1 MQQPATG
8 TGPGATQRIA
18 ILPDDLADQIAA
30 GEVVERPASVVKELL
45 ENAIDAGARRISVEI
60 ESGGVARLRVVDDG
74 EGMTHADAVLSVR
87 RHATSKLR
95 TREDLSAIR
104 TLGFRGEA
112 LPSIASVCRFSLI
125 TRARAESE
133 GEHAGTRIDI
143 EGGSSP
149 RVTVIGAAPGTVIE
163 ARELFFN
170 VPARLKFL
178 KSRATETGHVA
189 NVVTRAG
196 LAYPGIAFTLIA
208 DKRRTRELLPVKTF
222 AERAKAVLVGEPLT
236 CFEDSAEGVRIE
248 AALGAPE
255 RARAGASG
263 LHLLINGRPVRDASL
278 ARAIAYAYG
287 SVLPPGRYPAG
298 ALHLTLD
305 PSVVDVNVHPQ
316 KLEVRFANARPTFD
330 IVTKLVARHLG
341 TSAWRG
347 PPRVP
352 ATFWEER
359 LGLTPRSAEPNAAAS
374 PERPAA
380 TIPYGESATES
391 ADGNADWGLSEGHV
405 RVADARV
412 ADARV
417 NARADAQGTAA
428 QEPEQALL
436 PGAPGFFGSLRFLGQ
451 TQRTL
456 LVCEGRDALYIL
468 DQHAADERVRYDRL
482 RRARMA
488 RAMATQRLLFP
499 ERVELS
505 EDEASLI
512 DQCREELAQT
522 GLECTLL
529 GPRTVAV
536 HTVPS
541 LLASAPPERLLREVL
556 EELERRGERAF
567 SDAIDMALATMA
579 CHAAIRAGDAL
590 SREQVEGLLRNLDE
604 VSDFSGH
611 CPHGRPVL
619 HDVSFADLLR
629 KLGR

>member
-1 MQQPATG
+1 MQQPAPGPSG
-8 TGPGATQRIA
+8 TTATRIA
-18 ILPDDLADQIAA
+18 VLPDDLADQIAA

-45 ENAIDAGARRISVEI
+45 ENAIDAGARRIVVEI
-60 ESGGVARLRVVDDG
+60 EAGGVARVRVVDDG
-74 EGMTHADAVLSVR
+74 EGMGQADAVLSIR

-95 TREDLSAIR
+95 TRDDLSAIR
-104 TLGFRGEA
+104 SLGFRGEA
-112 LPSIASVCRFSLI
+112 LPSIASVSRFSLV
-125 TRARAESE
+125 TRARSGTGED
-133 GEHAGTRIDI
+133 EHAGTRVEI
-143 EGGSSP
+143 EGGGEP
-149 RVTVIGAAPGTVIE
+149 RVSSIGAAPGTIIE
-163 ARELFFN
+163 TRDLFFN

-178 KSRATETGHVA
+178 KSRATETGHVG
-189 NVVTRAG
+189 NVVTRAA
-196 LAYPGIAFTLIA
+196 LAYPEIAFTLFA
-208 DKRRTRELLPVKTF
+208 DKRRTREFLPSKSF
-222 AERAKAVLVGEPLT
+222 AERAQMVLVGEPLT
-236 CFEDSAEGVRIE
+236 AFEDAAEGVRIE

-263 LHLLINGRPVRDASL
+263 LHLLINGRPVRDHAL

-316 KLEVRFANARPTFD
+316 KLEVRFANARGTFD
-330 IVTKLVARHLG
+330 IVTRLIARHLG

-347 PPRVP
+347 PFRKP
-352 ATFWEER
+352 TTYWEER
-359 LGLTPRSAEPNAAAS
+359 LGLGLPGAETRPESTSPRTTPYENNA
-374 PERPAA
+374 P
-380 TIPYGESATES
+380 
-391 ADGNADWGLSEGHV
+391 DGNEIWGLSEAHV
-405 RVADARV
+405 GVVEAPVAPAK
-412 ADARV
+412 
-417 NARADAQGTAA
+417 
-428 QEPEQALL
+428 QEQPVQAPL

-456 LVCEGRDALYIL
+456 LVCEGVDALYII

-482 RRARMA
+482 RRARQA
-488 RAMATQRLLFP
+488 RSMATQRLLFP

-505 EDEASLI
+505 EDEAAVI
-512 DQCREELAQT
+512 DSMRDALT
-522 GLECTLL
+522 DVGLECTLL

-536 HTVPS
+536 HTVPM
-541 LLASAPPERLLREVL
+541 LLATVAPERLLRDVL

-579 CHAAIRAGDAL
+579 CHASIRAGDPL
-590 SREQVEGLLRNLDE
+590 SREQVDSLLRNLDE

-619 HDVSFADLLR
+619 HDVPFADLLR